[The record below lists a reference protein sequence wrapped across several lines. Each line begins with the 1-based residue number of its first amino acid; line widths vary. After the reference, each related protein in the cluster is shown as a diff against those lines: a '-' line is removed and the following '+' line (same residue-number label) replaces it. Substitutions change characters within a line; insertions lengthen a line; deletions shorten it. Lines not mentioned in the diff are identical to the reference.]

1 MNLNRRGQ
9 PAQPF
14 AALLLGALLLGN
26 LLFGST
32 ALGANRTIEDAL
44 GNTVSVPSEPRRVV
58 TLSEIDLDAAL
69 ALGVTPIGAVNGRG
83 QAAPPRY
90 LDSAAL
96 KGIAVVGDLDNPNLE
111 TLLELEPDLILTG
124 PVKPEQL
131 AVLSAIAPT
140 VITFDWAQ
148 PWQQTLQ
155 NTARALN
162 REAQATTVL
171 ATYQARIAEARERLA
186 AHQGET
192 FSIVRWNPKG
202 PSYMF
207 KDAFASRVIEDLALV
222 RPPHQQDPGHTHSMA
237 LSLES
242 LQLLDA
248 DWLVIGTLATSGEA
262 VEALAQARDTV
273 AFQQLAAIRNG
284 HYAAVDGS
292 LWTSL
297 GGPQAALALIE
308 DIEHLLEQ
316 KAPATTPQAHSAH

>member
-1 MNLNRRGQ
+1 MNLNPRRQ
-9 PAQPF
+9 LALPL
-14 AALLLGALLLGN
+14 AALLFGT
-26 LLFGST
+26 LLFGT
-32 ALGANRTIEDAL
+32 PALGETRTIEDAL
-44 GNTVSVPSEPRRVV
+44 GNTVNVPGEPRRVV

-90 LDSAAL
+90 LDGAAL
-96 KGIAVVGDLDNPNLE
+96 AGIAVVGDIDNPNLE

-140 VITFDWAQ
+140 VVTFDWAQ
-148 PWQQTLQ
+148 PWQQTLR

-162 REAQATTVL
+162 REAGAERVL
-171 ATYQARIAEARERLA
+171 QTYQARLAQARERLA

-207 KDAFASRVIEDLALV
+207 KDAFASRVIEDLGLV

-242 LQLLDA
+242 LQLLDG

-262 VEALAQARDTV
+262 VEALAQARDTP
-273 AFQQLAAIRNG
+273 AFQQLSAIRAG
-284 HYAAVDGS
+284 RYGAVDGS

-297 GGPQAALALIE
+297 GGPQAALELIE
-308 DIEHLLEQ
+308 DIEQLLTQ
-316 KAPATTPQAHSAH
+316 DAPAASPTH